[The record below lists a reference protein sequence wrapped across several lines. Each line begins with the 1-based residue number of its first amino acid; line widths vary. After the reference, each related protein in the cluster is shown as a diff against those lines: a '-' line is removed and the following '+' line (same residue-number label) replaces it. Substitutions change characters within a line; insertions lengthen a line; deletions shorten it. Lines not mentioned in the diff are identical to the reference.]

1 MQTVLIYSV
10 VVVVITWIAGLLPL
24 AGNWR
29 ESQRGILTAFAGGIL
44 LGAAFLHMLPEAAE
58 DAPHW
63 IGPAALGGLLFVF
76 VLERIIA
83 THYCEHDHE
92 ACDHF
97 QMLGYAFYVGL
108 SLHSI
113 IDGVVLGS
121 GALIP
126 HLGPIVFLAIVAHK
140 LPVILSLT
148 SILLAGGFRQRR
160 VLMLIGLLS
169 LTTPAGAF
177 AAFLGLRNLGLE
189 VRSIAVAVSAGTF
202 IYVALTDVLPSVATE
217 KQTRLRS
224 GVAMIMGLVLM
235 YAAGL
240 LAHA

>member
-1 MQTVLIYSV
+1 MQTVLIYSLV
-10 VVVVITWIAGLLPL
+10 VVAITWIAGLLPL

-29 ESQRGILTAFAGGIL
+29 QSQRGILTAFAGGIL

-92 ACDHF
+92 GCDHF

-121 GALIP
+121 GTLIP
-126 HLGPIVFLAIVAHK
+126 RLGAIVFVAVAAHK
-140 LPVILSLT
+140 LPVIFSLT
-148 SILLAGGFRQRR
+148 SILLAGGFRERR
-160 VLMLIGLLS
+160 VLVLIGLLS

-177 AAFLGLRNLGLE
+177 AAFLGLRNLGIE

-217 KQTRLRS
+217 KQTRLKS
-224 GVAMIMGLVLM
+224 GAAMIVGLVLM
-235 YAAGL
+235 YGAGL
-240 LAHA
+240 LAHT